1 VLIVFALAAVLLN
14 VRTSAQGGGRA
25 PDIAGEWRLHRVSRT
40 CISRSVITKKASAG
54 SRSLSTSGRDS
65 FRWIDVAPYF
75 DRVRSDPRFAA
86 LVARLKL
93 PDSPPGR

>member
-1 VLIVFALAAVLLN
+1 METLLTSPTRTVRIGPDQPFVMIGERINPTGRKLLAAEM
-14 VRTSAQGGGRA
+14 A
-25 PDIAGEWRLHRVSRT
+25 AGN
-40 CISRSVITKKASAG
+40 
-54 SRSLSTSGRDS
+54 
-65 FRWIDVAPYF
+65 F